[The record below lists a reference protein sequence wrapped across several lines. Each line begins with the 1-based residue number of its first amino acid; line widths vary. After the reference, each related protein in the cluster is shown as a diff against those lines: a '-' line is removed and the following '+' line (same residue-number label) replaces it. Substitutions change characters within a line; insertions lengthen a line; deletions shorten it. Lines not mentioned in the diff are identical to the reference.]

1 MVWKRTTALILVLA
15 VISGTVLANP
25 MFPTDGELSKVN
37 IGNHE
42 DEQPERQPSSNAPAD
57 NETVGPTIDDSESVT
72 VSSSASTHLHV
83 APASNGTAPDT
94 ATVLDMDTVQ
104 DLNIVEQTV
113 TESARMGGTVTAE
126 LTDEEYQRF
135 DALRNDVEQ
144 PSESGGVYVRY
155 DGQLYHVYVV
165 AQF

>member
-1 MVWKRTTALILVLA
+1 MVWKRITVLILVLA
-15 VISGTVLANP
+15 VTSGVVSANP
-25 MFPTDGELSKVN
+25 TLLTDGEPSKMN
-37 IGNHE
+37 TGNHE
-42 DEQPERQPSSNAPAD
+42 DEQSERQPSCNASAD
-57 NETVGPTIDDSESVT
+57 NETVGPTIDDNESVT

-94 ATVLDMDTVQ
+94 ATVLDMDTVR
-104 DLNIVEQTV
+104 DLDIVEQTV
-113 TESARMGGTVTAE
+113 TESARTSGTVTAE

-135 DALRNDVEQ
+135 DALRNDIEQ

-155 DGQLYHVYVV
+155 DGQPYHVYVI